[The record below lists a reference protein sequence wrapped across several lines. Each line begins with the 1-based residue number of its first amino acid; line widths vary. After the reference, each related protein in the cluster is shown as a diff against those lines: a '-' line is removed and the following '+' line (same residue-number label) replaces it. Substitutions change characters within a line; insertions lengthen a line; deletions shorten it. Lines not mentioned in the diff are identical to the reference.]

1 MIAVRLLLLALSLYG
16 LTRLSMRRLT
26 LPVEGAL
33 PLTMVSVAT
42 LVTLA
47 GMLNLLRE
55 AVWLMWGTGLILAA
69 HSLWRR
75 ESLRAMLTPGTCFF
89 AAGAV
94 GLALLTNG
102 ARVLQYDDF
111 SHWAL
116 IARTILLRDALPT
129 FRDTALSF
137 LNYPPGSACWIYFF
151 CRLCGSEGEGMMFFA
166 QSLMMLACFLPL
178 FLIARRHPVWTVLL
192 AASVA
197 VYTFLSQEA
206 QLLTLYVDQL
216 MPLVAAAGMLLTLTS
231 ARDPRRAAL
240 LALPF
245 SVYAYL
251 IKNSGILFAL
261 LISLLLA
268 GIALWNRRQ
277 GRPPARRDWRCIAG
291 VCLAPVAVLYVWN
304 RHTTMVF
311 ENASATKHAMRPGQL
326 LSTFAEKTAEE
337 LTTTI
342 SAFFSALPSIS
353 VLPLLCLAVMAICL
367 YVAGKRRRA
376 LHLPTLAALGACA
389 AVYVAYLAGLLLMYL
404 FSMSHGEAT
413 GLSALSRYM
422 ETIDLWLIHMTA
434 GVWLNTLAIHP
445 PQTGKARICLAAA
458 TAACVG
464 ALLVFNGFPNSSVLH
479 HHQLYSQSDR
489 AKIERAIQEHAIPSG
504 ERYVLASTLDGGMA
518 YYIFQYLLDPA
529 FLSLN
534 LEDWH
539 QADAILIYDPK
550 PLELVYIEETVFP
563 SCEAPVIYDLR

>member
-1 MIAVRLLLLALSLYG
+1 MKIDKVLNNNVVVALDRNGTETVLMGRGLAFGRHAGDPVPAEKVEKRFTLHSDQLSSRFQQLLTSIPLSDFLMSERIINHAKLILG
-16 LTRLSMRRLT
+16 KELSDSIYVT
-26 LPVEGAL
+26 LPDHISA
-33 PLTMVSVAT
+33 
-42 LVTLA
+42 
-47 GMLNLLRE
+47 
-55 AVWLMWGTGLILAA
+55 AVQRYQEGLILPNPL
-69 HSLWRR
+69 LWDIRQFYKD
-75 ESLRAMLTPGTCFF
+75 EYQI
-89 AAGAV
+89 
-94 GLALLTNG
+94 GL
-102 ARVLQYDDF
+102 
-111 SHWAL
+111 
-116 IARTILLRDALPT
+116 
-129 FRDTALSF
+129 
-137 LNYPPGSACWIYFF
+137 
-151 CRLCGSEGEGMMFFA
+151 
-166 QSLMMLACFLPL
+166 
-178 FLIARRHPVWTVLL
+178 
-192 AASVA
+192 
-197 VYTFLSQEA
+197 
-206 QLLTLYVDQL
+206 
-216 MPLVAAAGMLLTLTS
+216 
-231 ARDPRRAAL
+231 
-240 LALPF
+240 

-353 VLPLLCLAVMAICL
+353 VLSLLCLAVMAICL

-422 ETIDLWLIHMTA
+422 ETIDLWLIYMTA

-550 PLELVYIEETVFP
+550 PLELVYIEETVLP
-563 SCEAPVIYDLR
+563 SGEAPVIYDLR